1 MYKKPYFLYILLFYI
16 EAMNKMKTMTAT
28 DARQS
33 FSSLLTTVEKEP
45 VTIQKTNNDVA
56 VLISSQR
63 YNELKRIE
71 DILYAEAA
79 KLAIKEGVVSVDES
93 ENFLTSM

>member
-1 MYKKPYFLYILLFYI
+1 
-16 EAMNKMKTMTAT
+16 MTAT

-33 FSSLLTTVEKEP
+33 FSSLLSMVEKEP
-45 VTIQKTNNDVA
+45 VTIQKTNTDVA

-63 YNELKRIE
+63 YNELKKIE

-79 KLAIKEGVVSVDES
+79 KLAIKEGVIAAEES
-93 ENFLTSM
+93 EGFLKTI